1 VIILLK
7 NSWDKIELYIV
18 SLWLLFL
25 LIFIV
30 TVKIPICFGDDCSF
44 IGIEKI
50 FFSNLIP
57 NLALCFL
64 LLGIVCV
71 VRFKYK
77 ISGSEQTPI
86 KIKNIENK
94 NYEHLT
100 FLSTYII
107 PLIAFDLTKPRYL
120 VVLIVLLIAI
130 GAIYIKTNQFY
141 SNPTLAILGYRI
153 YKADA
158 EFRIEN
164 RSNIILISRE
174 NIQANQKVSY
184 RKIDENIYYVRGI
197 KNE

>member
-1 VIILLK
+1 MIILLK
-7 NSWDKIELYIV
+7 NNWDKIELYII

-25 LIFIV
+25 LILIV
-30 TVKIPICFGDDCSF
+30 TIKIPICFGDNCSF
-44 IGIEKI
+44 IGIKKI
-50 FFSNLIP
+50 IALNWVPI
-57 NLALCFL
+57 LALCFL
-64 LLGIVCV
+64 IFGIICV
-71 VRFKYK
+71 FRFKYK

-86 KIKNIENK
+86 TINNIENK

-120 VVLIVLLIAI
+120 VVLLVLLLAI
-130 GAIYIKTNQFY
+130 GIIYLKTNLFY

-158 EFRIEN
+158 KFRIEN

-174 NIQANQKVSY
+174 DLEVNQRVSY
-184 RKIDENIYYVRGI
+184 RKIDENIYYVRVI
-197 KNE
+197 R

>member
-1 VIILLK
+1 MLG
-7 NSWDKIELYIV
+7 NNWDKIELYII

-25 LIFIV
+25 LILIV
-30 TVKIPICFGDDCSF
+30 TINIPICFEDNCSF
-44 IGIEKI
+44 IGFKKI
-50 FFSNLIP
+50 LALNWIP
-57 NLALCFL
+57 IVALCFL
-64 LLGIVCV
+64 VFGILCV
-71 VRFKYK
+71 FRFKYK

-86 KIKNIENK
+86 TINNIENK

-120 VVLIVLLIAI
+120 VVLLVLLLAI
-130 GAIYIKTNQFY
+130 GIIYLKTNLFY

-158 EFRIEN
+158 KFRIEN

-174 NIQANQKVSY
+174 DLEVDQRVSY
-184 RKIDENIYYVRGI
+184 RKIDENIYFVRAI
-197 KNE
+197 R